1 MIKMLK
7 VGGEVLDFSTPAVM
21 GILNVTPDS
30 FYDGGSY
37 QSEAKIIGRIHQIV
51 EEGGRIIDVG
61 AYSSR
66 PGAAAVSEKEEIGRL
81 MPAVELIR
89 KYYPHIPVSI
99 DTFRAKVAKE
109 VNTCMGTVIV
119 NDISG
124 GTMDETMFDYVSQAG
139 IPYVMMHIQGTPET
153 MQKNPEY
160 ADVVKEIGQF
170 FRERIARLEA
180 AGFRQIIL
188 DPGFGFGKTL
198 QHNYELLD
206 GMETYKSFGY
216 PLLAGISRKSM
227 IYNLLGGT
235 PADALNGTTV
245 LNTISLL
252 KGADILRV
260 HDVKEA
266 VEAVKI
272 VGAMRES
279 SGKREKAVL

>member
-7 VGGEVLDFSTPAVM
+7 VGREVLDFSTPAVM

-124 GTMDETMFDYVSQAG
+124 GTMDETMFDYVAQAG

-160 ADVVKEIGQF
+160 ADVVKEVGQF

-227 IYNLLGGT
+227 IYKLLGGT

-266 VEAVKI
+266 VEAVKM
-272 VGAMRES
+272 VEAMRES
-279 SGKREKAVL
+279 AGEREKTVL

>member
-7 VGGEVLDFSTPAVM
+7 VGGEVLDLSTPAVM

-66 PGAAAVSEKEEIGRL
+66 SGAAAVSEKEEIGRL

-160 ADVVKEIGQF
+160 ADVVKEVGQF
-170 FRERIARLEA
+170 FRERFARLEA

-227 IYNLLGGT
+227 IYKLLGGT

-279 SGKREKAVL
+279 SGKQEKAVL

>member
-7 VGGEVLDFSTPAVM
+7 VGGEVLDLSTPAVM

-160 ADVVKEIGQF
+160 AAVVKEVGQF

-216 PLLAGISRKSM
+216 PLLVGISRKSM
-227 IYNLLGGT
+227 IYKLLGGT

-279 SGKREKAVL
+279 SGKQEKAVL

>member
-7 VGGEVLDFSTPAVM
+7 VGGEVLDLSTPAVM

-124 GTMDETMFDYVSQAG
+124 GTMDETMFDYVAQAG

-245 LNTISLL
+245 LNTVSLL

>member
-7 VGGEVLDFSTPAVM
+7 VGGEVLDLSTPAVM

-153 MQKNPEY
+153 MQKHPEY
-160 ADVVKEIGQF
+160 ADVVKEVGQF

-216 PLLAGISRKSM
+216 PLLVGISRKSM
-227 IYNLLGGT
+227 IYKLLGGT

-279 SGKREKAVL
+279 SGKQEKAVL

>member
-7 VGGEVLDFSTPAVM
+7 VGGEVLDLSTPAVM

-160 ADVVKEIGQF
+160 ADVVKEVGQF

-216 PLLAGISRKSM
+216 PLLVGISRKSM
-227 IYNLLGGT
+227 IYKLLGGT

-279 SGKREKAVL
+279 SGKQEKAVL

>member
-7 VGGEVLDFSTPAVM
+7 VGGEVLDLSTPAVM

-160 ADVVKEIGQF
+160 ADVVKEVGQF

-216 PLLAGISRKSM
+216 PLLVGISRKSM
-227 IYNLLGGT
+227 IYKLLGGT

-266 VEAVKI
+266 VETVKI

>member
-124 GTMDETMFDYVSQAG
+124 GTMDETMFDYVAQAR

>member
-7 VGGEVLDFSTPAVM
+7 VGGEVLDLSTPAVM

-160 ADVVKEIGQF
+160 ADVVKEVGQF
-170 FRERIARLEA
+170 FQERIARLEA

-227 IYNLLGGT
+227 IYKLLGGT

-272 VGAMRES
+272 VGVMRES

>member
-7 VGGEVLDFSTPAVM
+7 VGGEVLDLSTPAVM

-160 ADVVKEIGQF
+160 ADVVKEVGQF

-180 AGFRQIIL
+180 TGFRQIIL

-227 IYNLLGGT
+227 IYKLLGGT

>member
-7 VGGEVLDFSTPAVM
+7 VGGEVLDLSTPAVM

-160 ADVVKEIGQF
+160 ADVVKEVGQF
-170 FRERIARLEA
+170 FRERVARLEA

-227 IYNLLGGT
+227 IYKLLGGT

-272 VGAMRES
+272 VRAMRES
-279 SGKREKAVL
+279 SGKQEKAVL

>member
-7 VGGEVLDFSTPAVM
+7 VGGEVLDLSTPAVM

-160 ADVVKEIGQF
+160 ADVVKEVGQF
-170 FRERIARLEA
+170 FQERIARLEA

-227 IYNLLGGT
+227 IYKLLGGT

>member
-7 VGGEVLDFSTPAVM
+7 VGGEVLDLSTPAVM

-124 GTMDETMFDYVSQAG
+124 GD
-139 IPYVMMHIQGTPET
+139 
-153 MQKNPEY
+153 
-160 ADVVKEIGQF
+160 
-170 FRERIARLEA
+170 
-180 AGFRQIIL
+180 
-188 DPGFGFGKTL
+188 
-198 QHNYELLD
+198 D
-206 GMETYKSFGY
+206 G
-216 PLLAGISRKSM
+216 
-227 IYNLLGGT
+227 
-235 PADALNGTTV
+235 
-245 LNTISLL
+245 
-252 KGADILRV
+252 
-260 HDVKEA
+260 
-266 VEAVKI
+266 
-272 VGAMRES
+272 
-279 SGKREKAVL
+279 